1 MSTEEQEEE
10 AAVEAAA
17 EVEVVKEE
25 KRTDY
30 GMTNSARVVIKISD
44 YAYAQGEHFINSFP
58 LPVSISVSTERKSS
72 AIAARKGIITNRIV
86 SYENNSLNAPDDEL
100 VPHCSRR

>member
-10 AAVEAAA
+10 AAGEAAA

-86 SYENNSLNAPDDEL
+86 SYGNNSLNAPDDEL

>member
-1 MSTEEQEEE
+1 MQMSTEEQEEE

-25 KRTDY
+25 KRTDC

-44 YAYAQGEHFINSFP
+44 YAHAQGEHFINSFP

-72 AIAARKGIITNRIV
+72 AIAARKGIV
-86 SYENNSLNAPDDEL
+86 SYHMEFNSLNAPDDEL

>member
-1 MSTEEQEEE
+1 MQMSTEEQEEE
-10 AAVEAAA
+10 AEAAA

-86 SYENNSLNAPDDEL
+86 SYGNNSL
-100 VPHCSRR
+100 

>member
-10 AAVEAAA
+10 AAVE
-17 EVEVVKEE
+17 VVKEK
-25 KRTDY
+25 KRTTDY

-86 SYENNSLNAPDDEL
+86 SYGNNSL
-100 VPHCSRR
+100 